1 MLDSSNEEKIKII
14 KQCIYDCGYDIYY
27 QKISGIYNY
36 YFNPWQTYELVQK
49 KLETYD
55 IKIRNMF
62 KLLLLGEPISEESA
76 INSLGREFIENLL
89 DVNFLINNNGILRSN
104 GYSLVA
110 YRERYFVASIPYDYP
125 RCTGK
130 QDIYIGLDSYKL
142 ADILPNRKIDRHLDL
157 CSGTGIQSIMNAANF
172 SEGYVVEKNKKVIPA
187 LKFNIILNGFN
198 EKIKVINGDLFE
210 KIRNE
215 KFNLITANPPFIPIP
230 NQFDFPMA
238 GDGGEDGLKIINRI
252 IEGLNEHLNNNGEA
266 ILIGEAIGNNQ
277 STKLFSE
284 LKSKLPIGFKVDLF
298 LQNRCTKEEYIE
310 RMAQFYIQ
318 KLCNNTEN
326 EKTLLNRWYKIF
338 EKNNATHIFSF
349 LLRITKKE
357 NIKSVFNEVKNYEE
371 DLYILYPKVIKK
383 YSCILSEP
391 NYYLYVENKI
401 IGTINDEIRRCLEM
415 CNGEKTVNQILET
428 TDIKD
433 KNKELIR
440 RAFSKICEELIKN
453 GFMIDIGR
461 TKE

>member
-1 MLDSSNEEKIKII
+1 MLDSSNVEKIKAI
-14 KQCIYDCGYDIYY
+14 KQYLYDCGYDIYY

-36 YFNPWQTYELVQK
+36 YFNPWQTYEFVQR

-62 KLLLLGEPISEESA
+62 KLLLLGEPILEESA

-89 DVNFLINNNGILRSN
+89 DVNFLIKNNDILKSD
-104 GYSLVA
+104 GYSFVA

-172 SEGYVVEKNKKVIPA
+172 NEGYVVEKNKIVMPA

-230 NQFDFPMA
+230 DPLDFPMA
-238 GDGGEDGLKIINRI
+238 GAGGEDGLKIINRI

-266 ILIGEAIGNNQ
+266 IIIGEAIGNNQ

-298 LQNRCTKEEYIE
+298 LQNKCTKEEYIE
-310 RMAQFYIQ
+310 RMSQFYIH
-318 KLCNNTEN
+318 KLCNNTES

-338 EKNNATHIFSF
+338 EENNATHIFSF
-349 LLRITKKE
+349 LLRIKKKE
-357 NIKSVFNEVKNYEE
+357 NIKSVFNEIKNYEE
-371 DLYILYPKVIKK
+371 DSYILYPKLIKK

-391 NYYLYVENKI
+391 NYYLYVENKV

-415 CNGEKTVNQILET
+415 CNGKKSVDQILET
-428 TDIKD
+428 TDIED
-433 KNKELIR
+433 QNKKFIKS
-440 RAFSKICEELIKN
+440 AFIKICEELIKN
-453 GFMIDIGR
+453 DFMIDIGR